1 MLDVVSFSC
10 DFHMC
15 TGRRPLLGLAP
26 GKTLLVSGTAALKL
40 LQSGW
45 HNKRMSSSMYLKMAA
60 TVKAALLAN
69 PALVCAGQW
78 GLTLSY
84 T

>member
-1 MLDVVSFSC
+1 MLDIVSITF

-26 GKTLLVSGTAALKL
+26 GTIVVAVSWHCCYQTAAV
-40 LQSGW
+40 GV
-45 HNKRMSSSMYLKMAA
+45 NKTMSPSMYLKMAA